1 VVDIALVVLIILLSL
16 KGFFNGFM
24 REMVGFV
31 GLIGGIFVASRAS
44 LPVGQ
49 VIGNFMHMDNMAL
62 LKLAGFLI
70 TLAVVWGG
78 SSFVAAVFT
87 ALKTEPHSTSTRLLG
102 MGVAGVKYL
111 LIFAMIIA
119 SLFNNSMIRN
129 NFAKSIN
136 SSRLFPIF
144 NKTGSALVNIAPLP
158 IISTADKKIQNSKK

>member
-1 VVDIALVVLIILLSL
+1 MIDIVLVLLILLLSM
-16 KGFFNGFM
+16 KGFFNGFL

-49 VIGNFMHMDNMAL
+49 AIGNAIHMDNMAL

-70 TLAVVWGG
+70 PLAVIWGG
-78 SSFVAAVFT
+78 SAFVATIFT
-87 ALKTEPHSTSTRLLG
+87 ALKAEPHTAIGRTLG
-102 MGVAGVKYL
+102 MGVAGLKYVL
-111 LIFAMIIA
+111 VFSMIIA
-119 SLFNNSMIRN
+119 SLFNNSLIHD

-144 NKTGSALVNIAPLP
+144 NKMGSKLTNIAPLP
-158 IISTADKKIQNSKK
+158 NITTSPNKKSHS